1 MRVSVLTLTFL
12 TLLSCA
18 VQQEPVVEQ
27 ISENSYRI
35 TAQGPISEGKVAVK
49 NKIHPAARKACRSRY
64 YEFSRSKFGE
74 NISLKGISNS
84 TSSEGWHGNQ
94 SSILEAVA
102 TIICYEG

>member
-1 MRVSVLTLTFL
+1 MRFTFLTFAFL

-27 ISENSYRI
+27 LSENSYRI

-49 NKIHPAARKACRSRY
+49 NKIHLAARKACRSRY

-84 TSSEGWHGNQ
+84 SPSEGWHDNQ

-102 TIICYEG
+102 TISCYKG